1 MRIAEVQ
8 EAIFY
13 ERQEIFGIEYH
24 FSYGHAFA
32 VKPWFVKK
40 VGKTFAS
47 PYLEFDLVVEKLYS
61 FLTSLRENHKL
72 LV

>member
-40 VGKTFAS
+40 VEQDVCI
-47 PYLEFDLVVEKLYS
+47 YHLEFDLVVEKLP
-61 FLTSLRENHKL
+61 
-72 LV
+72 V